1 LAPNIDVGSD
11 VPILESRFYEEHNL
25 SEQDKD
31 KDNQEGEAGAVA
43 ETVVEA
49 PKVEEVDW
57 KAKYYY
63 LAADMENARKR
74 AEREK
79 ENLLK
84 YGSEKI
90 LGDLIDVVDNFERTV
105 HMLRPDS
112 DPKVKNIVAGLEMV
126 SKMFLDSLKKHGMTQ
141 LESLGKDFDPNFHEA
156 MGQEYAEGKRPN
168 EVVKEFQKGY
178 VLNGRLLRAAKVVVA
193 NDKQ

>member
-1 LAPNIDVGSD
+1 M
-11 VPILESRFYEEHNL
+11 